1 MPQEINLHL
10 FYYFLNLYGVRR
22 PCAAACFENVTI
34 I

>member
-22 PCAAACFENVTI
+22 TGGARDFENVTI